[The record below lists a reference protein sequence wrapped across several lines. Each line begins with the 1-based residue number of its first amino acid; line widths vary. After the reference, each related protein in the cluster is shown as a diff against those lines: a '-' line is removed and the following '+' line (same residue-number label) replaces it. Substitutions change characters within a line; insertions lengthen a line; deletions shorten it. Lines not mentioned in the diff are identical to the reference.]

1 MSLVRKILGV
11 AAGAMLLISTAS
23 LQTNVHAAAGDEA
36 TVSFSFDQIDIG
48 AFIKTVGV
56 MTGKKFVLAEGVQGK
71 ITVVSPLISRKE
83 VFPLFV
89 SILESAGCSVV
100 EDNGIYHVVAL
111 QKRDTAAAPVV
122 GSDEKTPV
130 EGIVTKIIRLQN
142 VSASEMR
149 KALESKVGGGKTG
162 AIAAIDETNH
172 LLITDTSES
181 IRRIEK
187 IIAEIDR
194 PGMARTTEVVPL
206 KYASADDLAN
216 QLNLA
221 MAESESRGEQ
231 LKNRL
236 PDVPGA
242 GAGAR
247 RSAMV
252 VPAPHSNSL
261 ILVGTQAQIAEFK
274 RLIELMDVEAQT
286 GRGRLNAIFLKY
298 LSATEASTNINALLM
313 KSMATK
319 PEAGANQK
327 LKIAIEASAENNALL
342 VDASPS
348 DFDVVKRLVEQLDQI
363 PLQVHIAVIIAEVST
378 NAELDLGVEMA
389 GMAKPSAVGNG
400 VVVGSSL
407 FTGGSGS
414 LMDEVQHGL
423 FPKGITV
430 GVAQGA
436 TVDSSGNVTAGFPGV
451 ININALKTKEWF
463 KVVSETS
470 LGVQNNREASVGV
483 VDDIPIMKSTA
494 SGGTGIASVIQNIDR
509 MDVGIKLKLLPHI
522 IPGGDVQ
529 MTLSPSIEA
538 ITDPGPSGQYAP
550 TISKREVTTTV
561 TVPDGRTIVIA
572 GLTRTDTTKLDQS
585 VPYLSRIPLIGMLFR
600 NTSDKVEKTNMLI
613 LVTPTVVGDIDASER
628 VKQVWQAK
636 TELETHEEK

>member
-1 MSLVRKILGV
+1 MNQAGRNFAF
-11 AAGAMLLISTAS
+11 AAGAMFLIVAMLLPR
-23 LQTNVHAAAGDEA
+23 VVCAAPGDE
-36 TVSFSFDQIDIG
+36 TVNFNFDQVDIG
-48 AFIKTVGV
+48 VFVKLVGKE
-56 MTGKKFVLAEGVQGK
+56 TGRKFVLGEGVQGK
-71 ITVVSPLISRKE
+71 ITVVSPLISHKE

-89 SILESAGCSVV
+89 SILESSGFSVV
-100 EDNGIYHVVAL
+100 EDNGIYHVVQL
-111 QKRDTAAAPVV
+111 QKRDTAAAPVI
-122 GSDEKTPV
+122 GAEEKTPV

-187 IIAEIDR
+187 IITEIDR

-206 KYASADDLAN
+206 KFASAEELAN

-236 PDVPGA
+236 PDVPGSSSA
-242 GAGAR
+242 GTR

-261 ILVGTQAQIAEFK
+261 ILVGTPAQITEFK

-313 KSMATK
+313 KSTATK
-319 PEAGANQK
+319 PEAGALQK
-327 LKIAIEASAENNALL
+327 MKIAIEASAENNALL

-363 PLQVHIAVIIAEVST
+363 PMQVHIAVIIAEVST

-400 VVVGSSL
+400 VVVGSSM

-436 TVDSSGNVTAGFPGV
+436 TVDSSGNITAGFPGV
-451 ININALKTKEWF
+451 ININALKTKSWF

-470 LGVQNNREASVGV
+470 LGVQNNREASVGI
-483 VDDIPIMKSTA
+483 VDDIPVMKSTA
-494 SGGTGIASVIQNIDR
+494 QGGTGIASVIQNIDR

-538 ITDPGPSGQYAP
+538 VTDPGPSGQYAP

-572 GLTRTDTTKLDQS
+572 GLTRTDTTKMDES
-585 VPYLSRIPLIGMLFR
+585 IPILSRLPLIGMLFR

-613 LVTPTVVGDIDASER
+613 LVTPTVVGDMDASER
-628 VKQVWQAK
+628 VTQDWQKK
-636 TELETHEEK
+636 TELNTHEEK